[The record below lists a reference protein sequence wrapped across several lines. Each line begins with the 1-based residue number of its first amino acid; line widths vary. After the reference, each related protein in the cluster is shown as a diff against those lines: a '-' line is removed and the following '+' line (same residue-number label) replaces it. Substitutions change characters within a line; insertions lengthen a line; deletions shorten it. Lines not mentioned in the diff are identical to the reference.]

1 MTGFTIFV
9 LTLLVLI
16 IVTVIS
22 TAKIVPQG
30 YNYTV
35 QRLGRYVRTLKPG
48 LGIIVPF
55 IEIIGTYD
63 PLKEPS
69 EIKIDTE
76 RAKYW
81 LGCGAQPSSTVSKL
95 LKISGL

>member
-1 MTGFTIFV
+1 MVKIR
-9 LTLLVLI
+9 LTRKGAKKKPFYRV
-16 IVTVIS
+16 IVADS
-22 TAKIVPQG
+22 RKRRDG
-30 YNYTV
+30 
-35 QRLGRYVRTLKPG
+35 
-48 LGIIVPF
+48 PF

-76 RAKYW
+76 RARYW